1 MPDDYICKSLPF
13 FCFEDDDKTV
23 ATFDQLITFHFIYN
37 TMVKKFQISLRYP
50 NSDLVTVAY
59 SSKELAEYDYAAL
72 VNAFTTYLK
81 EKNNK

>member
-1 MPDDYICKSLPF
+1 MSDDYVSKSLPF
-13 FCFEDDDKTV
+13 FNFSDEDRTV
-23 ATFDQLITFHFIYN
+23 VTFDQLIAFHSIYN
-37 TMVKKFQISLRYP
+37 TMVKKFQINLRYP

-72 VNAFTTYLK
+72 INEFTGYVY